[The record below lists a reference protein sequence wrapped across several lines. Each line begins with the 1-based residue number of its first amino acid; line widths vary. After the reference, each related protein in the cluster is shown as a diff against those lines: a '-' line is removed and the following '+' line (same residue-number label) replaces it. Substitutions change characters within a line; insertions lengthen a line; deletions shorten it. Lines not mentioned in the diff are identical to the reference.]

1 MKGFLRSFSLAAVLT
16 LGAAVTAYSQTPVVA
31 AGGVLNAASNDKAGQ
46 VAPGSLI
53 SIFGTDLA
61 SSLSVSGSIPLS
73 TTLSGVSV
81 TINNITT
88 PLLFVSSGQINAQ
101 LPWQVLPVLAPG
113 SSGTAQ
119 VVVTRNG
126 VASAPVSLPVT
137 SASPGI
143 FTTQFGVGQAIA
155 YGNSDGIIAAPAG
168 SIAGLTTRPAKIND
182 PLTLAILATGLG
194 PVDTTVKDGDVPSV
208 ITSQTLTKPTVLVGK
223 VPAQVVFSG
232 MVGRDASGKAV
243 GFVGVYQINIVIAP
257 GTPTGDAVPLQI
269 QMNGVTSTD
278 KVTIA
283 VSN

>member
-1 MKGFLRSFSLAAVLT
+1 MKGFIRSFSLVAVLM
-16 LGAAVTAYSQTPVVA
+16 LGGALAAYSQTPVVA

-61 SSLSVSGSIPLS
+61 GSLSQSGSIPLS
-73 TTLSGVSV
+73 SSLSGVSV
-81 TINNITT
+81 TINNLPV
-88 PLLFVSSGQINAQ
+88 PLLFVSTGQINAQ
-101 LPWQVLPVLAPG
+101 LPWQVMPALPPG

-126 VASAPVSLPVT
+126 TPSAPVSFPIT
-137 SASPGI
+137 AASPGI

-168 SIAGLTTRPAKIND
+168 AIAGLTTHPAKIND

-194 PVDTTVKDGDVPSV
+194 PVDATVTDGDVPSV
-208 ITSQTLTKPTVLVGK
+208 VTANTLTKPTVLVGN

-232 MVGRDASGKAV
+232 MVGRDSTGKAL
-243 GFVGVYQINIVIAP
+243 GFVGVYQVNIIIAP

-269 QMNGVTSTD
+269 QMNGVTSTN
-278 KVTIA
+278 KATIA

>member
-1 MKGFLRSFSLAAVLT
+1 MKGNLRSFALTAILICSGSVAAF
-16 LGAAVTAYSQTPVVA
+16 SQTPVVA

-46 VAPGSLI
+46 VAPGGLI

-61 SSLSVSGSIPLS
+61 SSLSQSGSIPLS
-73 TTLSGVSV
+73 TSLSGVSV
-81 TINNITT
+81 TINNIPV

-113 SSGTAQ
+113 SSGTAT
-119 VVVTRNG
+119 VIVTRNN
-126 VASAPVSLPVT
+126 VASAPVTLPVT
-137 SASPGI
+137 LASPGI

-155 YGNSDGIIAAPAG
+155 YGNSDGQIAAPVG
-168 SIAGLTTRPAKIND
+168 SIAGLTTHPAKIND

-208 ITSQTLTKPTVLVGK
+208 VTSQTLTKPVVLVGN

-232 MVGRDASGKAV
+232 MVGRDASGKAL
-243 GFVGVYQINIVIAP
+243 GFVGVYQVNIIIAP

-269 QMNGVTSTD
+269 QMNGVTSTN
-278 KVTIA
+278 KATIA

>member
-1 MKGFLRSFSLAAVLT
+1 MKGFLRCLFLMAILIAA
-16 LGAAVTAYSQTPVVA
+16 AAGAYSQTPVVA

-61 SSLSVSGSIPLS
+61 STLEQSGSIPLS
-73 TTLSGVSV
+73 SALSGVSV
-81 TINNITT
+81 KINGITA
-88 PLLFVSSGQINAQ
+88 PLLFVSSGQINEQ

-113 SSGTAQ
+113 SSGAAQ
-119 VVVTRNG
+119 VVVTRNN

-137 SASPGI
+137 AASPGI

-155 YGNSDGIIAAPAG
+155 YGNSDGLIAAPAG
-168 SIAGLTTRPAKIND
+168 SIAGLTTHPAKIND

-194 PVDTTVKDGDVPSV
+194 PVDSTVKDGDVPSV
-208 ITSQTLTKPTVLVGK
+208 VTSLTLTKPTVLVGN

-232 MVGRDASGKAV
+232 MVGRDASGKAL
-243 GFVGVYQINIVIAP
+243 GFVGVYQVNIIIAP